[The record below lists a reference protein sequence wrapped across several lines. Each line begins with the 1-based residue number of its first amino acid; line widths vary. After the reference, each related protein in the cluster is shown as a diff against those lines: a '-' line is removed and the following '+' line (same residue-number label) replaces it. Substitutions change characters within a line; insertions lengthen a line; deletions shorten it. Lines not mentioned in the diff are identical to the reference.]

1 MNMSCSEWLKVDA
14 LLQQKLKKLQ
24 DLDQE
29 REMLIAKAEQ
39 QSGIT
44 PALKQELNQSLE
56 KYEKLTSEIASL
68 KETAKSLKAQNNQ
81 GC

>member
-1 MNMSCSEWLKVDA
+1 MSCSEWLKVDA

-44 PALKQELNQSLE
+44 PELKQELNQSLD

>member
-1 MNMSCSEWLKVDA
+1 MSCSEWIKIDA
-14 LLQQKLKKLQ
+14 HLQQKLKELQ

-44 PALKQELNQSLE
+44 PVLKQELNQSLE